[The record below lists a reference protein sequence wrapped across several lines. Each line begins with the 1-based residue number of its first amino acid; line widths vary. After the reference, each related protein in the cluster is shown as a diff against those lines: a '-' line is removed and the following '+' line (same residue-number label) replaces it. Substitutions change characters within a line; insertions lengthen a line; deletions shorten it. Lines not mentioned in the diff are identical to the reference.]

1 LKILSIAV
9 PSYNVEKT
17 LDSTLQSLCLDEI
30 IDLLDIIVVNDGST
44 DSTTDA
50 ATGFE
55 KKYPNSV
62 RVITKENGGHGSAV
76 NTGIEAA
83 TGVYFKV
90 VDGDD
95 TLEEEG
101 FIALIKLLSGS
112 KADMIASNYKKVT
125 SNSAAAPQTKRFE
138 GIEYG
143 RVYDFE
149 DISKNK
155 NIFFPMHSMTIKTSI
170 LKSNNIRL
178 QEHTFYVDSEFVL
191 LPIPFINTVEFMSEY
206 VYLYN
211 IGLPGQSVD
220 FAVFVKRYDDM
231 YRVVKRL
238 IDYAASCGA
247 EKSHLDYIYSGLMKL
262 CFTNYMLAVFYDDD
276 VKRGR
281 VRAREFDAWLKSNSL
296 RLYKELD
303 KSIYIKLLRRTN
315 FVFLPHGKRLKA
327 TVKKVY
333 GAFKPLFRKKQRLT
347 Y

>member
-1 LKILSIAV
+1 MKILSIAV

-17 LDSTLQSLCLDEI
+17 LDATLSSLCLDEI
-30 IDLLDIIVVNDGST
+30 VDVLDIIVVNDGST
-44 DSTTDA
+44 DGTTDVA
-50 ATGFE
+50 ARF
-55 KKYPNSV
+55 KLKYPDAV

-83 TGVYFKV
+83 AGAYFKV

-95 TLEEEG
+95 TLEKEG
-101 FIALIKLLSGS
+101 FIALVKLLSGT

-125 SNSAAAPQTKRFE
+125 LNSTAASEAKRFE

-149 DISKNK
+149 ELSSHKS
-155 NIFFPMHSMTIKTSI
+155 IFFPMHCMTIKTPI
-170 LKSNNIRL
+170 LKDNNIRL

-220 FAVFVKRYDDM
+220 FAVFVKRYEDM
-231 YRVVKRL
+231 YRVVRRL
-238 IDYAASCGA
+238 TDFAASCGA
-247 EKSHLDYIYSGLMKL
+247 EKPQLDYIYSGLMKL

>member
-1 LKILSIAV
+1 
-9 PSYNVEKT
+9 
-17 LDSTLQSLCLDEI
+17 LDEI

-44 DSTTDA
+44 DGTTEVA
-50 ATGFE
+50 A
-55 KKYPNSV
+55 KYVQNYPDSV
-62 RVITKENGGHGSAV
+62 RIISKENGGHGSAV

-83 TGVYFKV
+83 DGVYFKV

-95 TLEEEG
+95 ALEKEG

-125 SNSAAAPQTKRFE
+125 SNSAAAPQTRRFE

-143 RVYDFE
+143 RIYDFE

-155 NIFFPMHSMTIKTSI
+155 NIFFPMHCMTIKTSI

-191 LPIPFINTVEFMSEY
+191 LPIPYIKTVEFMSEY

-220 FAVFVKRYDDM
+220 FAVFVKRYEDM
-231 YRVVKRL
+231 YRVVRRL
-238 IDYAASCGA
+238 TDFAASCGA
-247 EKSHLDYIYSGLMKL
+247 EKPQLDYIYSGLAKL

-281 VRAREFDAWLKSNSL
+281 ARAREFDAWLKNNSL
-296 RLYKELD
+296 RLFKELD
-303 KSIYIKLLRRTN
+303 KSIYIKLLRRTK
-315 FVFLPHGKRLKA
+315 FVFLPHGKRMKA